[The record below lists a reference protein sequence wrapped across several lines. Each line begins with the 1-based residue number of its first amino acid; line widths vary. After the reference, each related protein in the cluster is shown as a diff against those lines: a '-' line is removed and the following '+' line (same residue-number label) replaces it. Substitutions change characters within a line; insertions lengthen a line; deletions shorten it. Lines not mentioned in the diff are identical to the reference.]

1 MWQILP
7 PSDQTL
13 ETLSTIS
20 VVSFAIAAVT
30 IFVVLTYSAYLL
42 FRTKLS
48 GRVEAFCG
56 VSLFALF
63 FMWSLFM
70 GGHLELTLGPLGT
83 LLEVIAWSV
92 SAAVFL
98 FGHFRMLR
106 QFNNA
111 SKRNARNPH
120 P

>member
-1 MWQILP
+1 MQIFP
-7 PSDQTL
+7 PSDPAL
-13 ETLSTIS
+13 EAVGTIS
-20 VVSFAIAAVT
+20 GVSFAIAAVT

-48 GRVEAFCG
+48 GRVEVFFG
-56 VSLFALF
+56 VLLFSLF

-70 GGHLELTLGPLGT
+70 GGYLELTLGPLGT

-92 SAAVFL
+92 SAAMFL
-98 FGHFRMLR
+98 IGHIRMLR

-111 SKRNARNPH
+111 SKRSP
-120 P
+120 